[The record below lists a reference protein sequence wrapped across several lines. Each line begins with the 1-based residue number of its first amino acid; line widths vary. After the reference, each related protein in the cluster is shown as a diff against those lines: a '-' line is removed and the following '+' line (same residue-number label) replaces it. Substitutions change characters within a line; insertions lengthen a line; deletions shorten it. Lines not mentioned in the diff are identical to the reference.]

1 MRDARY
7 IEIPGDKTHELPPLL
22 VHSTAEHAPEEDIAA
37 VLGEAD
43 EMLAVN
49 GEDPEVLEQRR
60 FELAL
65 QLKQQYKGLVAHW
78 LWGDSILE
86 WIRQCEITFE
96 CEDTLRRLLHPDVW
110 PHASR
115 ASFVTL
121 LMEKEVPTHGVALDR
136 AVGLRLSFRLPPPL
150 DCVSSQFLFY
160 LNSTV
165 AGAAYQTWSRL
176 APPEPALFPP
186 ERFHFDVLDIGESDG

>member
-1 MRDARY
+1 MTMKDPRY
-7 IEIPGDKTHELPPLL
+7 IDIPGSKTHELPPLL
-22 VHSTAEHAPEEDIAA
+22 VQSTIEHAPAEDIDS

-43 EMLAVN
+43 DMLAVT
-49 GEDPEVLEQRR
+49 DVSPDVLEQRR

-65 QLKQQYKGLVAHW
+65 QLREQYKALVSHW

-96 CEDTLRRLLHPDVW
+96 YEDTLRKLLHPDVW

-121 LMEKEVPTHGVALDR
+121 LMEKDVPTQGVALDR
-136 AVGLRLSFRLPPPL
+136 AVGLRLSFRQPPPI

-165 AGAAYQTWSRL
+165 AGAAFQTWSHL
-176 APPEPALFPP
+176 IAQMPALLPP
-186 ERFHFDVLDIGESDG
+186 ERFHFDVVSIGN

>member
-1 MRDARY
+1 MRDPRY
-7 IEIPGDKTHELPPLL
+7 IEIPGAKTHELPPLL
-22 VHSTAEHAPEEDIAA
+22 VHCAAHPAPVEDLDS
-37 VLGEAD
+37 VLGEAED
-43 EMLAVN
+43 MLGVS
-49 GEDPEVLEQRR
+49 GESEDILEQRR

-65 QLKQQYKGLVAHW
+65 QLKQQYKGLVSHW

-96 CEDTLRRLLHPDVW
+96 CEEALRNLLHPDLW

-121 LMEKEVPTHGVALDR
+121 LMEKDVPTHGVALDR
-136 AVGLRLSFRLPPPL
+136 AVGLRLSFRQPPPI

-160 LNSTV
+160 LNSTL
-165 AGAAYQTWSRL
+165 ATAAYQTWSHL
-176 APPEPALFPP
+176 IPQAPALLPP
-186 ERFHFDVLDIGESDG
+186 ERFHFDVLDIGE

>member
-1 MRDARY
+1 MNEGKY
-7 IEIPGDKTHELPPLL
+7 IDIPGTKTHELPPLL
-22 VHSTAEHAPEEDIAA
+22 VHTVAEGASESDLDS
-37 VLGEAD
+37 VLGEAED
-43 EMLAVN
+43 MLAVN
-49 GEDPEVLEQRR
+49 GESPDILEQRR

-65 QLKQQYKGLVAHW
+65 QLREQYKGLVSHW

-86 WIRQCEITFE
+86 WIRQCEITFG
-96 CEDTLRRLLHPDVW
+96 CEDTLRALLHPDVW

-121 LMEKEVPTHGVALDR
+121 LMEKRVPTRGVALDR
-136 AVGLRLSFRLPPPL
+136 AVGLRLSFRQPPPI

-165 AGAAYQTWSRL
+165 AGAAFQTWSRL
-176 APPEPALFPP
+176 IPQEPALLPP
-186 ERFHFDVLDIGESDG
+186 ERFHFDVLDIGN

>member
-1 MRDARY
+1 MSDARY
-7 IEIPGDKTHELPPLL
+7 IDIPGSRTHELPPLL
-22 VHSTAEHAPEEDIAA
+22 VHATPEHPPVEDMES

-43 EMLAVN
+43 DMLSVSDAAPDVI
-49 GEDPEVLEQRR
+49 EQRR

-65 QLKQQYKGLVAHW
+65 QLKEQYKGLLSHW
-78 LWGDSILE
+78 LWGDSIIE
-86 WIRQCEITFE
+86 WIRQCEITFG

-121 LMEKEVPTHGVALDR
+121 LLEKDVPTRGVALER
-136 AVGLRLSFRLPPPL
+136 AVGLRLTFRQPPPI

-165 AGAAYQTWSRL
+165 ANSAYQTWSHLVPR
-176 APPEPALFPP
+176 EPCLFPP
-186 ERFHFDVLDIGESDG
+186 DRFHFDVVNIGN

>member
-7 IEIPGDKTHELPPLL
+7 IDIPGTKTHELPPLL
-22 VHSTAEHAPEEDIAA
+22 VHTVVAHAPAEDMDS
-37 VLGEAD
+37 VLGEAED
-43 EMLAVN
+43 MLAVS
-49 GEDPEVLEQRR
+49 DASPDILEQRR

-65 QLKQQYKGLVAHW
+65 QLREQYKGLVSHW
-78 LWGDSILE
+78 LWGNSILE

-96 CEDTLRRLLHPDVW
+96 CEDTLRKLLHPDVW

-121 LMEKEVPTHGVALDR
+121 LMEKDVPTRGVALDR
-136 AVGLRLSFRLPPPL
+136 AVGLRLSFRQPPPI

-165 AGAAYQTWSRL
+165 ASTAFQTWSHL
-176 APPEPALFPP
+176 IPQEPALLPP
-186 ERFHFDVLDIGESDG
+186 ERFHFDVLDIGN

>member
-1 MRDARY
+1 MMMKDARY
-7 IEIPGDKTHELPPLL
+7 IDIPGSKTHELPPLL
-22 VHSTAEHAPEEDIAA
+22 IHTVAHAPADDMDS
-37 VLGEAD
+37 VLGEAED
-43 EMLAVN
+43 MLAVS
-49 GEDPEVLEQRR
+49 DASPDILEQRR

-65 QLKQQYKGLVAHW
+65 QLREQYKGLVSHW

-96 CEDTLRRLLHPDVW
+96 CEDTLRKLLHPDVW

-121 LMEKEVPTHGVALDR
+121 LMEKDVPTRGVALDR
-136 AVGLRLSFRLPPPL
+136 AVGLRLSFRQPPPI

-165 AGAAYQTWSRL
+165 ASTAFLTWSRL
-176 APPEPALFPP
+176 IPQEPALLPP
-186 ERFHFDVLDIGESDG
+186 ERFHFDVLDIGN